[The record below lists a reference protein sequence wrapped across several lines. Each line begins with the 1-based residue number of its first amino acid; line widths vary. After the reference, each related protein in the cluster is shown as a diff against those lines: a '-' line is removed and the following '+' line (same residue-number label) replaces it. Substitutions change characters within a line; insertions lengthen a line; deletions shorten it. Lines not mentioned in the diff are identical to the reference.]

1 MWAFWVIMEF
11 LLAIVCVVFA
21 ITQILWPALT
31 KRPLFPSFRRTAREL
46 TAIEE
51 KIYDAELAIQIQ
63 QKRQELEEL
72 QRRADLL
79 KSGRSKP

>member
-1 MWAFWVIMEF
+1 MEF
-11 LLAIVCVVFA
+11 LLAIVCAAFA

-31 KRPLFPSFRRTAREL
+31 KRPLFPSFRRPTREL

-51 KIYDAELAIQIQ
+51 EIYDTELAIQIQ

-72 QRRADLL
+72 QRRAGIL
-79 KSGRSKP
+79 KSRRSKP

>member
-1 MWAFWVIMEF
+1 MWAFGVIMEF
-11 LLAIVCVVFA
+11 LLAIVCAAFA

-31 KRPLFPSFRRTAREL
+31 KRPLFPSFRRPTREL

-51 KIYDAELAIQIQ
+51 EIYDAELAIQIQ

-72 QRRADLL
+72 QRRAGTI
-79 KSGRSKP
+79 KSRRSES

>member
-72 QRRADLL
+72 QRRAGIL
-79 KSGRSKP
+79 KNRRSKP

>member
-1 MWAFWVIMEF
+1 MWVIMEI
-11 LLAIVCVVFA
+11 LLAIVCAAFA

-31 KRPLFPSFRRTAREL
+31 KRPLFPSFRQPTREL

-51 KIYDAELAIQIQ
+51 EIYDAELAIQIQ

-72 QRRADLL
+72 QRRAGTF
-79 KSGRSKP
+79 KSRRSEP

>member
-31 KRPLFPSFRRTAREL
+31 KRPLFPSFRRPTREL

>member
-79 KSGRSKP
+79 KSGRSNP